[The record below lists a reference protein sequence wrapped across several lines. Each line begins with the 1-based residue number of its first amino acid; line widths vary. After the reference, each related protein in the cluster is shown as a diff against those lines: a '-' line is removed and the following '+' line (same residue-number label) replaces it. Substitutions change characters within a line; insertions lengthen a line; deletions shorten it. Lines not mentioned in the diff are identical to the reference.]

1 MPEPLAAILRVPA
14 GERTPEQQREL
25 AWQALKILLEKQ
37 LAALGPP
44 HLIYAGAS
52 DFIPDGSLVPVKA
65 PRAVHLLKRGDINRP
80 EDEAHPGAWSAVS
93 ALPSRFQIPDGADE
107 GHRRAAL
114 AQWIS
119 DARNPLTWR
128 SIVNRV
134 WQHHFGAG
142 LVETLNDFGRMGGH
156 PSHPELLDWLAG
168 WFQEHDGSFKALHRL
183 ILNSAVYQQSSVAR
197 ADYARQDADNRL
209 LWRMNRS
216 RLDAESVHD
225 ALLQI
230 TARLDLTMGGP
241 SDRQFALSP
250 GIHVTPVVDY
260 GKFDVDSP
268 EGRRRS
274 VYRFLFRTLPDP
286 FMDSLDCPEGS
297 QLAPT
302 RGASVTALQALS
314 MLNNPFVVRQSQHL
328 AERVAGQSSSLPD
341 QV

>member
-1 MPEPLAAILRVPA
+1 VATNAEE
-14 GERTPEQQREL
+14 GE
-25 AWQALKILLEKQ
+25 
-37 LAALGPP
+37 
-44 HLIYAGAS
+44 
-52 DFIPDGSLVPVKA
+52 
-65 PRAVHLLKRGDINRP
+65 
-80 EDEAHPGAWSAVS
+80 
-93 ALPSRFQIPDGADE
+93 
-107 GHRRAAL
+107 RRAAL
-114 AQWIS
+114 AQWVS
-119 DARNPLTWR
+119 DSRNPLTWR

-142 LVETLNDFGRMGGH
+142 LVETINDFGRMGAT
-156 PSHPELLDWLAG
+156 PSHPELLNWLAV
-168 WFQEHDGSFKALHRL
+168 WFQDHGGSFKALHRL
-183 ILNSAVYQQSSVAR
+183 ILTSAVYQQSSLGR
-197 ADYARQDADNRL
+197 QDYARQDADNRL
-209 LWRMNRS
+209 LWRMNRT
-216 RLDAESVHD
+216 RLDAESVRD

-230 TARLDLTMGGP
+230 TGHLDLSMGGP

-274 VYRFLFRTLPDP
+274 IYRFLFRTLPDP

-328 AERVAGQSSSLPD
+328 AERVSRQSSALPEQIQAASQLVLGRPPTVTEAGEFLAYARQHGLTNLCHLFFNSNEFIFVD
-341 QV
+341 